1 MPGADS
7 AVLGTARALARR
19 ASALSRGFITIMA
32 FSESGWMRR
41 FHLSKRTLAVA
52 GCCLAVLLGA
62 SSALGV
68 AYVRAQYH
76 WAKLA
81 YLERENRSLNTLLQG
96 QAEQLGRLKTEMAR
110 LKDFEERLRAISGLE
125 SKSEPML
132 GTGQGDQKAS
142 AVAGERR

>member
-19 ASALSRGFITIMA
+19 ASALCRGFITIMA

-41 FHLSKRTLAVA
+41 FHLSKSALAVA
-52 GCCLAVLLGA
+52 GCCLAIFLVV

-81 YLERENRSLNTLLQG
+81 YLERENRSLSVLLRG
-96 QAEQLGRLKTEMAR
+96 QAEQLSHLKAEMAR

-125 SKSEPML
+125 SKSEPIL
-132 GTGQGDQKAS
+132 GTGQGDPKAS
-142 AVAGERR
+142 AAARERR